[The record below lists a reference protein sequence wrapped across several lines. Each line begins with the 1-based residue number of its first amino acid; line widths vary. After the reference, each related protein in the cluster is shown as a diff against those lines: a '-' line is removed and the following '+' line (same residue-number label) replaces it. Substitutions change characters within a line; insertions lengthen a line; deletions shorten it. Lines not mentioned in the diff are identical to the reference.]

1 MLDDLLVIIRLYFEV
16 LSGASTKIYNIRYLF
31 YLLSNHVF
39 TMKNFNSKTTTQII
53 VTIPFNI
60 FVPLIAVNI
69 LTYLINLSYFIP
81 TL

>member
-1 MLDDLLVIIRLYFEV
+1 M
-16 LSGASTKIYNIRYLF
+16 KI
-31 YLLSNHVF
+31 
-39 TMKNFNSKTTTQII
+39 FNSKTTTQII

-69 LTYLINLSYFIP
+69 LTYLINLSCFVP